1 MTAYVIETLTPL
13 HIGSGEKLSPF
24 GDYIYDKNEKKVY
37 LIDLE
42 KLSQVLNDPERNLM
56 DEYVQKV
63 FSSSNSNHYTLKHFF
78 EDYQIN
84 YRNLVKTEIKVK
96 DDLNSEHIL
105 ATVKSGTRPYIP
117 GSSIKGALRT
127 GILYTHRKKDGYTIH
142 DALGNGSGSKRR
154 KRLSNQ
160 NGEDLFGTYNQD
172 LFKFLHISD
181 TELLTE
187 DEIEVVKTY
196 RFHLLK
202 ENADIPVVKE
212 VIPANKKLRFRLQ
225 VKAKKN
231 YHTLD
236 DAFTYFYESEDASG
250 EREILQMAN
259 HFALD
264 MIKAELEILR
274 KNPKREIT
282 SIIQQYEQ
290 LLAIAEQCSREENGC
305 VIRLGS
311 GKTFFDN
318 TIARLFTDEDIEKL
332 PLNRR
337 RKGLFPKTRAV
348 ISNQGFYESV
358 LGWVKIK
365 QVEE

>member
-142 DALGNGSGSKRR
+142 DALGNGAGNKK

-160 NGEDLFGTYNQD
+160 NGEDLFGNYHKD

-181 TELLTE
+181 TELLDE

-202 ENADIPVVKE
+202 EKANIPVVKE
-212 VIPANKKLRFRLQ
+212 VIPADKKLRFRLQ

-231 YHTLD
+231 YHTLGD
-236 DAFTYFYESEDASG
+236 VFAYFYESEDASG
-250 EREILQMAN
+250 ERKILQMAN

-264 MIKAELEILR
+264 MIRAELEILR

-290 LLAIAEQCSREENGC
+290 LLAIAERCSLEENGC

-311 GKTFFDN
+311 GKTYFDN
-318 TIARLFTDEDIEKL
+318 TIARLFTDEDIDKL
-332 PLNRR
+332 PLGRKE
-337 RKGLFPKTRAV
+337 KGLFPRTRAF
-348 ISNQGFYESV
+348 ISNHGAYEFI
-358 LGWVKIK
+358 LGWVKI
-365 QVEE
+365 QQLEE